1 MPPPPPR
8 KKPSKSAEESD
19 EWTMPSLSEDPLKAR
34 RKLEKMLREIEQL
47 LAQNGVQQQGSTR
60 VLSHEERKKVAHKS
74 SIEDMLRRIMAA
86 DTESGC
92 ATPTGEGAQ
101 PAPDVS
107 MGSGSSH
114 RTRAS
119 KQASPL
125 SVASSSSSPAPPNLC
140 QSASGALAA
149 YKSPIT
155 DPQERHQP
163 PVTRNAEA
171 AAQAALEERI
181 ANLKPHGH
189 VQRVEQRSAE
199 EQREWIAEQQ
209 RRRRADA
216 KARSSALERLMTD
229 LRRPKQSLVQLLMG
243 EFALQP
249 CNKGSSGQMRTR
261 FLGQYARSCNTVH
274 AEAATDVASLP
285 QLAEVLRIH
294 KPARELLL
302 EQLDAAKSFG
312 AQWSSG
318 GHRLG
323 KVVVASNQTL
333 MQLRI
338 DIFEEQSRTG
348 RTANN
353 LYGSSDEC
361 QQLVESMAASTLSIS
376 DTRCTSIATSRA
388 AAVCSPMRTRRR
400 RRSAGPLSSSRTFSR
415 TTCRPSKRALR

>member
-1 MPPPPPR
+1 MPPKKAHVGRLAKGGDGVKAKPNGHGGSSKAKRPRSSPAAGAKPSPSMPPPPPR

-34 RKLEKMLREIEQL
+34 RKLEKMLREIELL

-149 YKSPIT
+149 YKSLIT

-171 AAQAALEERI
+171 AAQAGLEERI
-181 ANLKPHGH
+181 ANLIP
-189 VQRVEQRSAE
+189 
-199 EQREWIAEQQ
+199 
-209 RRRRADA
+209 RR
-216 KARSSALERLMTD
+216 
-229 LRRPKQSLVQLLMG
+229 
-243 EFALQP
+243 
-249 CNKGSSGQMRTR
+249 
-261 FLGQYARSCNTVH
+261 
-274 AEAATDVASLP
+274 
-285 QLAEVLRIH
+285 
-294 KPARELLL
+294 
-302 EQLDAAKSFG
+302 
-312 AQWSSG
+312 
-318 GHRLG
+318 
-323 KVVVASNQTL
+323 
-333 MQLRI
+333 
-338 DIFEEQSRTG
+338 
-348 RTANN
+348 
-353 LYGSSDEC
+353 
-361 QQLVESMAASTLSIS
+361 
-376 DTRCTSIATSRA
+376 
-388 AAVCSPMRTRRR
+388 
-400 RRSAGPLSSSRTFSR
+400 
-415 TTCRPSKRALR
+415 